1 MDRLL
6 CLFMYYKS
14 VRLVDQLDGRVP
26 SVRVHRDL
34 SCFWSPIGVV
44 LWTQSSLD
52 KSPDMAQ
59 HMWWSP
65 YNPTNEPDKCS
76 VTS

>member
-26 SVRVHRDL
+26 SVHVHRDL
-34 SCFWSPIGVV
+34 SFFGTQLV

-59 HMWWSP
+59 HMWWSRD
-65 YNPTNEPDKCS
+65 NPTNEPDKCS